1 MADRWFEDIPEHDP
15 NDPEAVERALRRQER
30 AAKRQGKGGDDS
42 GKVKKSRLS
51 RKKDPAP
58 EDLAPEPTREP
69 EPGLEPE
76 FHPETSESAIPPEP
90 VTGQFDQ
97 PTGQFIDE
105 PLTSEF
111 FPETFDDEPAIPD
124 TPSGGRRGPRMP
136 RRSGSGGGGSGRS
149 RGRLIAL
156 GAAALALLF
165 VVIMFFA
172 LVQPFAGNGDGE
184 PFNVSIPRG
193 DSVGQVGDLLAEK
206 GVISN
211 ATLFE
216 VKATITGKR
225 AQLYHGNHQF
235 RKNMSYSAALD
246 ELGKQPKKVTITV
259 TIPEG
264 LSRSETADTVEAAGL
279 PGDYMADSVKSKIL
293 VPDDYGADGKAESL
307 EGFLFPATYELKPG
321 STTKDLVEQQLQAFK
336 DNMAGV
342 DLSYAKKKNL
352 TVYDVLTIASM
363 IEREVSVPKE
373 RKTVSAVIYN
383 RLMMGEPLF
392 IDATTRFAVDN
403 WTKPLTQSE
412 LEVDSP
418 YNTRTNQGLPPGPIG
433 SPGLASI
440 EAAAKPEKTDVWL
453 YVVKPGTCGEHVFS
467 STLEEHN
474 TNVAEYQA
482 AQEAAGGS
490 PTDCG

>member
-1 MADRWFEDIPEHDP
+1 MADRWFDDVPEHDP
-15 NDPEAVERALRRQER
+15 GDPEAVERALRRQER
-30 AAKRQGKGGDDS
+30 AAKRQGKGS
-42 GKVKKSRLS
+42 ESEGKSKKPRLS
-51 RKKDPAP
+51 RRKSS
-58 EDLAPEPTREP
+58 PEPES
-69 EPGLEPE
+69 EFEPE
-76 FHPETSESAIPPEP
+76 FHPETAEAELPSDPPS
-90 VTGQFDQ
+90 
-97 PTGQFIDE
+97 GQFIDE
-105 PLTSEF
+105 PLSNEF
-111 FPETFDDEPAIPD
+111 FPESFDDEPAVLPGS
-124 TPSGGRRGPRMP
+124 PRSGRGADRPRRG
-136 RRSGSGGGGSGRS
+136 RSGSGGSGFS
-149 RGRLIAL
+149 TGRLVAI
-156 GAAALALLF
+156 GAAALVLLF
-165 VVIMFFA
+165 VVVVFFA
-172 LVQPFAGNGDGE
+172 LFQPFKGDGDGE
-184 PFNVSIPRG
+184 PFNVNIPRG
-193 DSVGQVGDLLAEK
+193 DSVGQVGDLLSER

-225 AQLYHGNHQF
+225 AELYHGNHQF

-246 ELGKQPKKVTITV
+246 ELGKQPTKVTINI

-279 PGDYMADSVKSKIL
+279 PGDYMADSIKSNAL
-293 VPDDYGADGKAESL
+293 DPDDYGADGQAKSL
-307 EGFLFPATYELKPG
+307 EGFLFPATYELKAG
-321 STTKDLVEQQLQAFK
+321 STTQDLVGEQLQAFK

-342 DLSYAKKKNL
+342 NMSYAKKKNL

-383 RLMMGEPLF
+383 RLKMSEPLF

-403 WTKPLTQSE
+403 WTDPLTQSE

-440 EAAAKPEKTDVWL
+440 EAAARPENTDVWL
-453 YVVKPGTCGEHVFS
+453 YVVEPGTCGEHVFA

-474 TNVAEYQA
+474 ANVARYQE